1 VLKVGDKAPD
11 FELYDVDLK
20 LRSLKEFNGKNVILA
35 FYPGAFTSVC
45 QKEMCTLRD
54 SLSKFN
60 KFNAQVVG
68 ISVDGPFA
76 NKAFAQQN
84 MITFPV
90 LCDFERKVS
99 KMYGGL
105 HEDFVGIKGYSVAK
119 RSVFVVNKEGKI
131 AYLWVSEDPGKE
143 PDYSEIEKVIS
154 TLK

>member
-1 VLKVGDKAPD
+1 MKLGDKAVD
-11 FELYDVDLK
+11 FELYDTDLK
-20 LRSLKEFNGKNVILA
+20 MRSLKEFAGKNVILA

-60 KFNAQVVG
+60 KFNAQVIG

-84 MITFPV
+84 MINFPI

-99 KMYGGL
+99 KTYGGL
-105 HEDFVGIKGYSVAK
+105 HENFVGIKGYSVAK
-119 RSVFVVNKEGKI
+119 RSVFVVDKNGKI
-131 AYLWVSEDPGKE
+131 AYAWVSEDPGKE
-143 PDYSEIEKVIS
+143 PNYAEIENVLSK
-154 TLK
+154 LG

>member
-1 VLKVGDKAPD
+1 MKIGDKAVD
-11 FELYDVDLK
+11 FELYDTDLK
-20 LRSLKEFNGKNVILA
+20 VRSLKEFAGKNVVLA

-60 KFNAQVVG
+60 KFNAQVIG

-84 MITFPV
+84 MINFPI

-99 KMYGGL
+99 KIYGGL
-105 HEDFVGIKGYSVAK
+105 HENFVGVKGYSVAK
-119 RSVFVVNKEGKI
+119 RSVFVVDKNGKI
-131 AYLWVSEDPGKE
+131 AYAWVSEDPGKE
-143 PDYSEIEKVIS
+143 PNYVEIEN
-154 TLK
+154 TLSKLG